1 MKKALH
7 QIFKWSI
14 PALLGAFGLF
24 LWLFVSGHSFLGV
37 ISCGIAAVIVCYYL
51 LSALKKTHA
60 GAAKAIRVI
69 FSTLLVLGILAYA
82 ITLVPIIRAATP
94 QADADCEYIVVLG
107 AKVNGQSPSLSL
119 KERIDAAYDYLSAHP
134 QTVAI
139 VSGGQGPDEG
149 ISEAQCMYN
158 ELTKMGIEGSRIW
171 LEDKSTSTQENL
183 NFSLTLIEEKT
194 GTRPDAIGLISSE
207 YHIFRATLV
216 AEEHG
221 VEAVGIPASTSWLT
235 LKLNYY
241 LREVAALW
249 YYLVF

>member
-14 PALLGAFGLF
+14 PLLLGAVGLF
-24 LWLFVSGHSFLGV
+24 LWLCVSGHSFLGI
-37 ISCGIAAVIVCYYL
+37 ISCGIAAVTVCYYL
-51 LSALKKTHA
+51 LSALRKTHA
-60 GAAKAIRVI
+60 VAAKAIRLI
-69 FSTLLVLGILAYA
+69 LSTFLILGILAYV
-82 ITLVPIIRAATP
+82 ITLVPIIQAVTP
-94 QADADCEYIVVLG
+94 QADTDCEYIVVLG

-119 KERIDAAYDYLSAHP
+119 KERIDAAYGYLSAHP
-134 QTVAI
+134 KTVAI

-158 ELTKMGIEGSRIW
+158 ELTKMGIESSRIW
-171 LEDKSTSTQENL
+171 MEDKSTSTRENL
-183 NFSLTLIEEKT
+183 NFSLALIEEKT
-194 GTRPDAIGLISSE
+194 GSRPDTIGLISSE

-216 AEEHG
+216 AEEYG
-221 VEAVGIPASTSWLT
+221 VEATGIPAPTSWLT

-249 YYLVF
+249 YYLIF